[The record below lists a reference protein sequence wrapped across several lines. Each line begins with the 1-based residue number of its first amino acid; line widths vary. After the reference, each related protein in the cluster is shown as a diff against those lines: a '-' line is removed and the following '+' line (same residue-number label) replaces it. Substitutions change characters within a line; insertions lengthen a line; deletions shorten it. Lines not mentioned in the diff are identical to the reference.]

1 MTNQADEIRARETT
15 LDTGGQDTAHMDL
28 AAVVERGK
36 ALDLGGDFAPPPGD
50 PISHFGAGFA
60 KVLASNIFL
69 GGLEPAFAAEHVG
82 YFTAPYTDRHHV
94 AGYDVDRGA
103 QSVQVT
109 LDNGV
114 SREARIFADQGAI
127 AVPIGADG
135 VHFTPSKVPS
145 ALPAAHELPWPMGD
159 VLEGRSNGIDLE
171 RVREAVDIA
180 FSGDSMTAAF
190 VVTYRGEIIAERYR
204 EGIAHDTPLES
215 WSMGKSMTATLL
227 GRLMHQGVYELWQPA
242 PIPEWQGGGDARAD
256 IRIGDILRMSSGL
269 RFRAMQD
276 PEYDPAIGYP
286 DHLYVYTG
294 GINAFAFAAS
304 RPQQWAPNT
313 VGRYRNGDPVLANYL
328 VRLAVEGRGENYH
341 AFPRR
346 ALLDPL
352 GMRNTILETD
362 PFGNFLLQGYEYA
375 SARDWA
381 RLANLYLNDGVW
393 NGERLLPEG
402 WAEFVSTLA
411 PAWVADGRPIYGG
424 FFWVNGAGV
433 WPIPRDAY
441 FMGGAGGQKTFIIPS
456 HDLAVVRIGHY
467 SGMDASTV
475 TLHRALAKLMDC
487 VPASR

>member
-1 MTNQADEIRARETT
+1 
-15 LDTGGQDTAHMDL
+15 MDM
-28 AAVVERGK
+28 AAVVERGQS
-36 ALDLGGDFAPPPGD
+36 LDLGGHFEPPPGD
-50 PISHFGAGFA
+50 AVSHFGAGFA

-69 GGLEPAFAAEHVG
+69 GGLDPAFAAEHVG
-82 YFTAPYTDRHHV
+82 YFTAPYADRRHV
-94 AGYDVDRGA
+94 VDYDVDRAA
-103 QSVQVT
+103 QAVRVT

-114 SREARIFADQGAI
+114 HREARIFGGQGAI
-127 AVPIGADG
+127 AVPLGSDG
-135 VHFTPSKVPS
+135 VHFTPSEVPS
-145 ALPAAHELPWPMGD
+145 SLASPHDQAWPMGN
-159 VLEGRSNGIDLE
+159 VVEERPAGIDLDD
-171 RVREAVDIA
+171 VREAVDLA
-180 FSGDSMTAAF
+180 FDEQSMTAAF
-190 VVTYRGEIIAERYR
+190 VVTYRGHIIGERYR
-204 EGIAHDTPLES
+204 PGIKHDTPLES

-227 GRLMHQGVYELWQPA
+227 GRLIHAGAYELWQPA
-242 PIPEWQGGGDARAD
+242 PIPEWQSAGDPRAE

-276 PEYDPAIGYP
+276 PDYDPAVGYP

-328 VRLAVEGRGENYH
+328 VRMAVEARGENYH

-402 WAEFVSTLA
+402 WTDFVSTLA

-424 FFWVNGAGV
+424 FFWINGAGL
-433 WPIPRDAY
+433 WPVPRDAY

-475 TLHRALAKLMDC
+475 SLHRALAKLMEV
-487 VPASR
+487 VPAKS